1 MLISKISLSNFKNFE
16 HIDVTLGDMNVIV
29 GANASGKSNFI
40 QALKFIQNIKDFGID
55 NAISLGG
62 GINYLRN
69 FQVKKNKNTSISISF
84 SPPTGG
90 TIIDRVGSEFLL
102 LEYNNITYTIEIAAI
117 NGKKYEVV
125 KEEIVYDT
133 KIMQFDSKKSII
145 NNTLLDNFRFIV
157 SSKKG
162 KVTYT
167 NPIKG
172 HILSWILSNGITKK
186 IDSDDITPF
195 PVSKSFFDNF
205 NGNNQDKKTL
215 IEQFSFLF
223 PMDIVNFSVYDFD
236 LKKAK
241 ESTPITGKVELE
253 ENGENLA
260 IVIKNILENK
270 EKTRQFSNLLTDI
283 LPFIKGLNVETFYD
297 KSLLFKVKEI
307 YNANTHLPSS
317 LLSDG
322 TISVTAIVTALFFED
337 KKLMVFEEPEQGI
350 HPALIAKLMQYF
362 YDASKYKQVII
373 TTHSPEILKHTQ
385 LNDLLLISRNNNGF
399 AHISKPIEQEMVTA
413 FLENELGID
422 QLFIQNLLDA

>member
-16 HIDVTLGDMNVIV
+16 RIEVSLGDMNVIV

-40 QALKFIQNIKDFGID
+40 QALKFVQNIRDFGID
-55 NAISLGG
+55 NAISLVG

-69 FQVKKNKNTSISISF
+69 FQLKKAKNTSISIDF
-84 SPPTGG
+84 KPDNLK
-90 TIIDRVGSEFLL
+90 IINNFGSHSLL
-102 LEYNNITYTIEIAAI
+102 LEYSNIIYTIEIAAV

-125 KEEIVYDT
+125 KEEIIYNT
-133 KIMQFDSKKSII
+133 SIKYLESGAK
-145 NNTLLDNFRFIV
+145 TLGASLGDFKFV
-157 SSKKG
+157 LSSKKG

-167 NPIKG
+167 NPIKNG
-172 HILSWILSNGITKK
+172 SILFNIQGVNRK
-186 IDSDDITPF
+186 IESDKITPF
-195 PVSKSFFDNF
+195 PVYNSFFDTLKVDND
-205 NGNNQDKKTL
+205 GKKTL
-215 IEQFSFLF
+215 LERFSFLF
-223 PMDIVNFSVYDFD
+223 PTTITDFSVYDFD

-260 IVIKNILENK
+260 IVIKNILEDA

-307 YNANTHLPSS
+307 YNAHIHLPSS

-322 TISVTAIVTALFFED
+322 TISVTAIVTALFFGD
-337 KKLMVFEEPEQGI
+337 KKLMIFEEPEHGI

-362 YDASKYKQVII
+362 YDASKHKQIII
-373 TTHSPEILKHTQ
+373 TTHSPEILKHTH
-385 LNDLLLISRNNNGF
+385 LKDLLLVSRNNSGF
-399 AHISKPIEQEMVTA
+399 AQITKPIEQEIVND
-413 FLENELGID
+413 FLTNELGID
-422 QLFIQNLLDA
+422 QLFTQNLLDA

>member
-16 HIDVTLGDMNVIV
+16 HLEVSLRDMNVVV

-69 FQVKKNKNTSISISF
+69 FQLKKNKTTSISINF
-84 SPPTGG
+84 SPNGG
-90 TIIDRVGSEFLL
+90 RIIDKVGSQLLL
-102 LEYNNITYTIEIAAI
+102 LEYSNITYTIEIAAV
-117 NGKKYEVV
+117 NGKKYEVT
-125 KEEIVYDT
+125 KEEIIYNT
-133 KIMQFDSKKSII
+133 EIKQFDPEAEIVGDALAGYK
-145 NNTLLDNFRFIV
+145 FILF
-157 SSKKG
+157 SKKG
-162 KVTYT
+162 KLIYT
-167 NPIKG
+167 NPIKSDTIQLNVRG
-172 HILSWILSNGITKK
+172 VTKK
-186 IDSDDITPF
+186 IDSSKITPF
-195 PVSKSFFDNF
+195 PVSDSFFDNI
-205 NGNNQDKKTL
+205 NENNQDKKTL
-215 IEQFSFLF
+215 IEQFPFLF
-223 PMDIVNFSVYDFD
+223 PMDITDFSVYDFD

-241 ESTPITGKVELE
+241 ESTPITGKIELE

-260 IVIKNILENK
+260 IVIKNILEDA

-322 TISVTAIVTALFFED
+322 TISVTAIVTALFFEAR
-337 KKLMVFEEPEQGI
+337 KMMVFEEPEQGI

-362 YDASKYKQVII
+362 YDASRHKQIII

-385 LNDLLLISRNNNGF
+385 LNDLLLVSRNDQGF
-399 AHISKPIEQEMVTA
+399 AHITKPIEQEMVNA

-422 QLFIQNLLDA
+422 QLFTQNLLDA

>member
-1 MLISKISLSNFKNFE
+1 MGMLISKISLSNFKNFE
-16 HIDVTLGDMNVIV
+16 HIEVSLGDMNVIV

-40 QALKFIQNIKDFGID
+40 QALKFVQNIKDFGID

-69 FQVKKNKNTSISISF
+69 FQLKKNKITSISIDF
-84 SPPTGG
+84 SPEGAK
-90 TIIDRVGSEFLL
+90 IIDKIGSELLL
-102 LEYNNITYTIEIAAI
+102 LEYSHIIYTIEIASV
-117 NGKKYEVV
+117 NGKKYEVA
-125 KEEIVYDT
+125 KEEIIY
-133 KIMQFDSKKSII
+133 
-145 NNTLLDNFRFIV
+145 NTTIKQLEPESEQLSNALAHFNFV
-157 SSKKG
+157 LSSKKG
-162 KVTYT
+162 KVTYI
-167 NPIKG
+167 NPIKNNTFPLIIQG
-172 HILSWILSNGITKK
+172 VSKK
-186 IDSDDITPF
+186 ISSDKITPF
-195 PVSKSFFDNF
+195 PVSKRFFDTLNE
-205 NGNNQDKKTL
+205 NNHDKKTL

-223 PMDIVNFSVYDFD
+223 PMDIIDFSVYDFD

-241 ESTPITGKVELE
+241 ESTPITGKIELE

-260 IVIKNILENK
+260 IVIKNILEDE

-283 LPFIKGLNVETFYD
+283 LPFIKGLNVEAFYD

-322 TISVTAIVTALFFED
+322 TISVTAIVTALFFEA

-362 YDASKYKQVII
+362 YDASKHKQIII
-373 TTHSPEILKHTQ
+373 TTHSPEILKHTK
-385 LNDLLLISRNNNGF
+385 LDDLLLVSRNDQGF
-399 AHISKPIEQEMVTA
+399 AHITKPIEQEMVNA

-422 QLFIQNLLDA
+422 QLFTQNLLDA

>member
-1 MLISKISLSNFKNFE
+1 MLISKISLSNFKSFE
-16 HIDVTLGDMNVIV
+16 HIEVSLGDMNVIV

-40 QALKFIQNIKDFGID
+40 QALKFVQNMRDFGID
-55 NAISLGG
+55 NAISLVG

-69 FQVKKNKNTSISISF
+69 FQLKKAKNTSISINFTPDSF
-84 SPPTGG
+84 KV
-90 TIIDRVGSEFLL
+90 IDSFGSDVLL
-102 LEYNNITYTIEIAAI
+102 LEYSNIRYTIEIAAV

-125 KEEIVYDT
+125 KEEIIYDT
-133 KIMQFDSKKSII
+133 KIKGLEAGTK
-145 NNTLLDNFRFIV
+145 TLNEGFGDFKFVL

-167 NPIKG
+167 NPIKNEA
-172 HILSWILSNGITKK
+172 ISLNFKGIDRK
-186 IDSDDITPF
+186 IARDKITPF
-195 PVSKSFFDNF
+195 PVYNSFFDNL
-205 NGNNQDKKTL
+205 NGHNQDKKTL

-223 PMDIVNFSVYDFD
+223 PTAITDFSVYDFD

-241 ESTPITGKVELE
+241 ESTPITGKIELQ

-260 IVIKNILENK
+260 IVIKNILEDA

-283 LPFIKGLNVETFYD
+283 LPFINSLNVETFYD

-307 YNANTHLPSS
+307 YNGNTHLPSS

-322 TISVTAIVTALFFED
+322 TISVTAIVTALFFGD
-337 KKLMVFEEPEQGI
+337 KKLMVFEEPEHGI

-362 YDASKYKQVII
+362 YDASKHKQIII

-385 LNDLLLISRNNNGF
+385 LNDLLLVSRDNQGF
-399 AHISKPIEQEMVTA
+399 ANICKPIEQEMVTA

-422 QLFIQNLLDA
+422 QLFTQNLLDA